1 MLLTLPQIEKGFTV
15 LPLCSGSQGQSC
27 MKSNSELEFS
37 GFGSTVVLVTLVL
50 LLQLGPSVPLEGC
63 SAAGS
68 HSWQCDK
75 LWVCNSIGLMLKN
88 LCPSDV
94 PKQPITPSRMPNTSL
109 FC

>member
-1 MLLTLPQIEKGFTV
+1 
-15 LPLCSGSQGQSC
+15 

-50 LLQLGPSVPLEGC
+50 LLQLGPSVLLEGC